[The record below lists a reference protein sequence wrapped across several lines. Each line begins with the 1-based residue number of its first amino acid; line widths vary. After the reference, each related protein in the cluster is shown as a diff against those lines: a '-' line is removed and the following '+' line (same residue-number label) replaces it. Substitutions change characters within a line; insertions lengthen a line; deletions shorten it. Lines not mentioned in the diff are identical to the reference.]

1 MYLQF
6 LILTLAMALFAA
18 VLSYAIARRYG
29 WKPALV
35 PPLLA
40 LVASGGM
47 MLQSQGMGFRDGFG
61 LIGAAMAFSAPTLLG
76 ALVGIAVARWRKA

>member
-1 MYLQF
+1 MYWQIS
-6 LILTLAMALFAA
+6 ILAVGTALFAA

-40 LVASGGM
+40 LAASIGM
-47 MLQSQGMGFRDGFG
+47 IWQSQGMGLQEGFG
-61 LIGAAMAFSAPTLLG
+61 LIATATAFSAPTLLG
-76 ALVGIAVARWRKA
+76 ALVGILIARVRKA

>member
-1 MYLQF
+1 MYWQIG
-6 LILTLAMALFAA
+6 ILAVGTALFAA

-40 LVASGGM
+40 LAASIGM
-47 MLQSQGMGFRDGFG
+47 IWQPKGIGLQDGLG
-61 LIGAAMAFSAPTLLG
+61 LIASATVFSAPTLLG
-76 ALVGIAVARWRKA
+76 ALAGILIARARKA